1 MNRVGGPRRPQ
12 TSFRGRLAI
21 TSRPW
26 TLENRAFCSEI
37 SSCFEWNVIIL
48 FYNLSDRRN
57 RNSNHRSF
65 ETRSNLSVAKFI
77 RSNSWQWPNRPGQ
90 LFSKKARS
98 FVPRHYKDETSRIR
112 MTDEIW
118 VINFSLPF
126 RVSLKRAAIFRSSAK
141 DTSSSFQRH
150 FRQESHQMIEK
161 FLLSIT
167 AHQNRVY
174 IYRRKL
180 TIKNDTFFN
189 TL

>member
-57 RNSNHRSF
+57 RNSNHRLF
-65 ETRSNLSVAKFI
+65 ETPSNLSVAKFI
-77 RSNSWQWPNRPGQ
+77 QIRDNDQTGLAN
-90 LFSKKARS
+90 FSRRKHEVS
-98 FVPRHYKDETSRIR
+98 LPRHYKDETSR